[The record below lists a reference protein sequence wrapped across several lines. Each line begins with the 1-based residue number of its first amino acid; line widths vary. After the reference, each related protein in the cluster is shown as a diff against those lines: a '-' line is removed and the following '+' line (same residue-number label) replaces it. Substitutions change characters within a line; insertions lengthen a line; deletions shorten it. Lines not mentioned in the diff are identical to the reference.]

1 MTISGSDGALNLSI
15 LICGGTLLA
24 SIFSRSRGSPR
35 TYVSVYFRLAERP
48 LSSWKNSG
56 STRRRRRV
64 GRKSPTTNRF
74 AWKSAKACRTTRWGI
89 GPDIRRVSIVQ
100 GKNNLS
106 KAIIND
112 NKPLAV
118 ALLGAEPANAHSRTC
133 QPPHRGRSARACTR
147 RALLD
152 VWLVVGECMVGSGN
166 LNLRALGT
174 IATFC
179 AEFSHESMFRAR

>member
-1 MTISGSDGALNLSI
+1 MSQVGPEEPDDEPLCVEVSESVSYGEVGS
-15 LICGGTLLA
+15 
-24 SIFSRSRGSPR
+24 
-35 TYVSVYFRLAERP
+35 
-48 LSSWKNSG
+48 
-56 STRRRRRV
+56 
-64 GRKSPTTNRF
+64 
-74 AWKSAKACRTTRWGI
+74 
-89 GPDIRRVSIVQ
+89 GPDIRRVTIVQ
-100 GKNNLS
+100 GKNDLS

-166 LNLRALGT
+166 
-174 IATFC
+174 
-179 AEFSHESMFRAR
+179 